1 MLDHPTYKITCMLDH
16 AAMVTVSMERYGVFD
31 CKPLA
36 FLWAKFPD
44 FYNADNTIM
53 FDDLRCAASAGADA
67 GWVLVQVLV
76 PQALASALVLG
87 GWCCGCV
94 TTGGATPLVL
104 HMHMQ
109 LPSVVHVCFMCC
121 PTPCSLEVDFLGWD
135 PSSCTLPCF
144 MYFCGPS
151 YTSPS
156 ALCVGMPPVLTQT
169 QLCDEPSERPQDP
182 AVQANAP

>member
-53 FDDLRCAASAGADA
+53 FDDLRWAAHAGASAGR
-67 GWVLVQVLV
+67 VVVQVLV
-76 PQALASALVLG
+76 PQVLVLG
-87 GWCCGCV
+87 WWCWGCV
-94 TTGGATPLVL
+94 TTGGAGGATPLVL

-109 LPSVVHVCFMCC
+109 LVSGVH
-121 PTPCSLEVDFLGWD
+121 
-135 PSSCTLPCF
+135 
-144 MYFCGPS
+144 
-151 YTSPS
+151 
-156 ALCVGMPPVLTQT
+156 LCLICLHHP
-169 QLCDEPSERPQDP
+169 
-182 AVQANAP
+182 